1 MIARMI
7 RKRDKKVVTNEKIL
21 KIVLDTNE
29 RMAAKDDLEHVRN
42 ELDRKIETVLE
53 ELEPIRKAVDKDAEM
68 IVKHGKR
75 ITVLE
80 QRVGVI
86 IK

>member
-1 MIARMI
+1 MI

>member
-1 MIARMI
+1 M
-7 RKRDKKVVTNEKIL
+7 VTNEKIL